1 MLVKGDRE
9 EHCFESHDLLHHARQ
24 TSSTVPVP
32 VLVYVPDLVPRP
44 ALGAD
49 RMKWEGLSK
58 AVAVAAAAVA
68 ACKDEDENENE
79 GENKRIAHL
88 SRTAVQFAALHVLSA
103 PRHTVLDTV
112 PSSGTYTHLPAVHC

>member
-58 AVAVAAAAVA
+58 AVKCVAVAVVAADVAA
-68 ACKDEDENENE
+68 ACKDEDENE
-79 GENKRIAHL
+79 G
-88 SRTAVQFAALHVLSA
+88 
-103 PRHTVLDTV
+103 
-112 PSSGTYTHLPAVHC
+112 